1 MSSAAISDINQINFQ
16 NVYQLLYQK
25 GPLTQQD
32 ICRLANIS
40 RPTATQYLRQLL
52 QANKIYAGGKHKEAH
67 GRPACLYCFNPNAC
81 ISIGVEVMVNKVKIA
96 AVNLLGEIEKRET
109 IHLAFINSDSYFQ
122 HASSWIKLFMDSLDM
137 PFENI
142 LGLTISFQ
150 GIVSRDNEHVSFSK
164 LLTNAPFSKSDFSK
178 YFDSPVSLVHDAE
191 MGAVAEIWHYCQ
203 ITNGIYL
210 SLNPYLGS
218 GLIVNRTVVHTP
230 DLSSGAIEHMIL
242 HENGELCYCGKKGC
256 ADSYCSVNALERSAG
271 KGIDALFD
279 GIKSGF
285 SEDKRVWENYLWEL
299 AALIDNVRMVLPG
312 DVILGGLLSQ
322 YMCEEDTA
330 RLKSMVQ
337 QLSAFKDA
345 PFDIYIGH
353 YGSDASLVGSAL
365 MKISEYCQKEG
376 LKA

>member
-150 GIVSRDNEHVSFSK
+150 GIVSRDN
-164 LLTNAPFSKSDFSK
+164 
-178 YFDSPVSLVHDAE
+178 
-191 MGAVAEIWHYCQ
+191 
-203 ITNGIYL
+203 
-210 SLNPYLGS
+210 
-218 GLIVNRTVVHTP
+218 
-230 DLSSGAIEHMIL
+230 
-242 HENGELCYCGKKGC
+242 
-256 ADSYCSVNALERSAG
+256 
-271 KGIDALFD
+271 
-279 GIKSGF
+279 
-285 SEDKRVWENYLWEL
+285 
-299 AALIDNVRMVLPG
+299 
-312 DVILGGLLSQ
+312 
-322 YMCEEDTA
+322 
-330 RLKSMVQ
+330 
-337 QLSAFKDA
+337 
-345 PFDIYIGH
+345 
-353 YGSDASLVGSAL
+353 
-365 MKISEYCQKEG
+365 
-376 LKA
+376 